1 MVKSALYPLTFE
13 PVFKDYFWGGRNLER
28 FGRELPSDIIAE
40 SWEIA
45 GHKNGTTRVNN
56 GRFAGKLLTE
66 VQDELG
72 LELIGLNCAWAQDR
86 GKFPLLIKLLDAN
99 RPLSVQV
106 HPNDGYAL
114 EHEGNELGKT
124 EMWVVLHAE
133 PGAELILG
141 VKSGTTK
148 QAFRQA
154 IIDCR
159 LEPFLHTIPVKA
171 GDHVCVPA
179 GSLHAIMDGLIIA
192 EIQQNSDT
200 TYRVYDWNRL
210 GADSRPRPLH
220 VDKALD
226 VINFE
231 QVEPKLQAP
240 KLIEVDSG
248 IRRSLLCHNQY
259 FVTERV
265 EMAPGSVFEG
275 HCNGDSLEIL
285 GVLDGAIQ
293 INGESLD
300 AVRFALLP
308 AAMGK
313 FNITTDNNATLLR
326 TYVEADH

>member
-1 MVKSALYPLTFE
+1 MVNNSLYPLTFA
-13 PVFKDYFWGGRNLER
+13 PVFKDYIWGGRNLER
-28 FGRELPSDIIAE
+28 LGRELPAGIIAE

-45 GHKNGTTRVNN
+45 AHKNGTTRVDN
-56 GRFAGKLLTE
+56 GRYAGKLLTE

-72 LELIGLNCAWAQDR
+72 LELIGTNCAWAQER
-86 GKFPLLIKLLDAN
+86 KKFPLLIKILDAN

-106 HPNDGYAL
+106 HPNDSYAL
-114 EHEGNELGKT
+114 AHEGNELGKT
-124 EMWVVLHAE
+124 EMWVVLQAE

-154 IIDCR
+154 ILDGQ
-159 LEPFLHTIPVKA
+159 LEPFLHTLPVKA

-200 TYRVYDWNRL
+200 TYRVYDWNRF
-210 GADSRPRPLH
+210 GADGQPRPLH
-220 VDKALD
+220 IDKALD

-231 QVEPKLQAP
+231 QVEPKVVAP
-240 KLIEVDSG
+240 LLIEERSG
-248 IRRSLLCHNQY
+248 IRRSLLCRNQY

-265 EMAPGSVFEG
+265 EMTAGSVFEG
-275 HCNGDSLEIL
+275 HCNGDSLEIW
-285 GVLDGAIQ
+285 GVLKGAVRL
-293 INGESLD
+293 NELSLD
-300 AVRFALLP
+300 AVQFVLVP

-313 FNITTDNNATLLR
+313 FNVATDDKAMLLR
-326 TYVEADH
+326 TYVANLQ